1 MVAAFPWIWTWCE
14 SKLVGVSHCGRRS
27 ESGAAGVKAGFYR
40 SKEKA
45 ARRDFEVIGGDCFGG
60 VDGFLAVRRADTV
73 NSR

>member
-1 MVAAFPWIWTWCE
+1 MRLFRGFGH
-14 SKLVGVSHCGRRS
+14 GVNLNCSEYRTGGRRS
-27 ESGAAGVKAGFYR
+27 GSGAAGVKAGFYR

-60 VDGFLAVRRADTV
+60 VDGFLAVRRAGTD

>member
-1 MVAAFPWIWTWCE
+1 MRLFRGFGH
-14 SKLVGVSHCGRRS
+14 GVSLGWSEYCTGGRRS

-45 ARRDFEVIGGDCFGG
+45 ARRDFEVIGGDCFGD
-60 VDGFLAVRRADTV
+60 VDGFLAVRRAGTV